1 MRVTTYSS
9 CGETQTRKQRLV
21 ILACLPLLHP
31 IFILS
36 VNACFHQVN
45 LRIGKEEVSLP
56 PSHGIPMN
64 FRVTGK
70 TVEMFPEM
78 LVAFG
83 TDLENQFFL
92 KDGLSCLTLFKSS
105 KIMIVFKRMHHKNI
119 LNISCKNRFVLRL
132 VKYKESHSITC
143 LIVSVNC
150 LFTAEYMRVS
160 IKYSKLFQ

>member
-1 MRVTTYSS
+1 
-9 CGETQTRKQRLV
+9 
-21 ILACLPLLHP
+21 
-31 IFILS
+31 
-36 VNACFHQVN
+36 
-45 LRIGKEEVSLP
+45 
-56 PSHGIPMN
+56 MN

-150 LFTAEYMRVS
+150 CSLLNICACRSS
-160 IKYSKLFQ
+160 ILSSFNKPLHVLYVR

>member
-45 LRIGKEEVSLP
+45 LRIGKEDVSLP
-56 PSHGIPMN
+56 PSHGIPVN
-64 FRVTGK
+64 FRVTGE
-70 TVEMFPEM
+70 TVEMFSEM

-83 TDLENQFFL
+83 
-92 KDGLSCLTLFKSS
+92 KPILSQRRAELFD
-105 KIMIVFKRMHHKNI
+105 
-119 LNISCKNRFVLRL
+119 
-132 VKYKESHSITC
+132 
-143 LIVSVNC
+143 SV
-150 LFTAEYMRVS
+150 
-160 IKYSKLFQ
+160 